1 MGATIGPVIAGRL
14 AQRTHVG
21 ALRADKSPRAR
32 RTKGAG
38 TGDRDPSLRV
48 RLRLGDVLLAAF
60 ALLLVLA
67 LLYRAENN
75 PRARARAAT
84 PVVHPERVKAHPW
97 PRPVA

>member
-1 MGATIGPVIAGRL
+1 MMGATIRPVIAGRL

-32 RTKGAG
+32 AKGAG
-38 TGDRDPSLRV
+38 TGDRDSSHRV
-48 RLRLGDVLLAAF
+48 RQRLGDVLLAAF